1 MLKKAKFLILAG
13 LLALPS
19 FSYSQLT
26 TYSPY
31 SRFGLGDLVL
41 QGSARNYAMG
51 GIGLALRDGNY
62 INYINPAAYSEQDTL
77 TFLFDAGLSGN
88 YKVMKTNSQSLSL
101 NNAGLNHF
109 IMGFPITRWFK
120 TSLGLLPYSRVGYKI
135 VDYQLIPN
143 IGITDYSYNGSGG
156 LNKAIWGNAIRINKN
171 ISFGINTSYLFGSLT
186 RSRSVSFPSDQNTFS
201 TQSQGRVIINDFYFT
216 YGLQLTMP
224 VHKDYTLTAGMIYE
238 PQSKVRAYNDLF
250 VENIL
255 ATSTSVLRDTIIN
268 YTGDKDHVNLPS
280 NLGVGLTLRS
290 GNKLIVGAD
299 FYTQDWSKTQILGE
313 ADSLTNSNSIRVGI
327 QYQPDQTDFRNYF
340 KRIQYRAG
348 FHHTETYLKIRGEQ
362 LKDYG
367 MTLGLGLPF
376 RNTRTTF
383 NFAVDIGQRGTLSQN
398 LIKENYFN
406 FSFSLSLYDFW
417 FFKRRID

>member
-19 FSYSQLT
+19 LSFSQLT

-101 NNAGLNHF
+101 NNAGLNHL
-109 IMGFPITRWFK
+109 IMGFPITKWFK
-120 TSLGLLPYSRVGYKI
+120 TSLGLVPYSRVGYKI
-135 VDYQLIPN
+135 VDYELIPN

-156 LNKAIWGNAIRINKN
+156 LNKAMWGNAIRINKN

-186 RSRSVSFPSDQNTFS
+186 RSRSVSFPSDENTFS

-216 YGLQLTMP
+216 YGLQLTIP
-224 VHKDYTLTAGMIYE
+224 VLKDYTLTAGMIYE

-255 ATSTSVLRDTIIN
+255 VTSTAVTRDTIIN
-268 YTGDKDHVNLPS
+268 YTGDKDHVTLPS

-313 ADSLTNSNSIRVGI
+313 ADSLTKSNSIRVGI
-327 QYQPDQTDFRNYF
+327 QYQPDQTDFRNFF

-348 FHHTETYLKIRGEQ
+348 FHHTETYLTIRGEQ

-376 RNTRTTF
+376 KNTRTTF